1 VGTGGS
7 TRPEVQI
14 PYTESGTDFSE
25 DFVISGHRHL
35 AWIFICIFAPQFVA
49 AQAESPSTAESANP
63 APTGTNID
71 AALLAK
77 ANAGDP
83 AAEVQVGEHYAHAA
97 ASEQGQSQAAQD
109 YQQAAAWYRK
119 AADQKSLDGELHLA
133 ALYRDGGNG
142 FPRDMEQAATWYL
155 KAADQGDVGAQ
166 GTLGVLYS
174 MGQGVAHDDV
184 EAYFWLDLAASV
196 KGPDQEKYAANRQMI
211 GEWIT
216 ADELAAVQDRVTAW
230 KAAHPQPDS
239 NK

>member
-1 VGTGGS
+1 VKNRGAQLG
-7 TRPEVQI
+7 
-14 PYTESGTDFSE
+14 
-25 DFVISGHRHL
+25 
-35 AWIFICIFAPQFVA
+35 WIRLDSIRLTLILTCAFASRLTA
-49 AQAESPSTAESANP
+49 AQAPSPAPAASANP
-63 APTGTNID
+63 TSAPSLSPASASSLNID
-71 AALLAK
+71 ASLLAK
-77 ANAGDP
+77 ANAGD
-83 AAEVQVGEHYAHAA
+83 ATAEVQVGEQYGHAGA
-97 ASEQGQSQAAQD
+97 IEHFSTAAAQD

-119 AADQKSLDGELHLA
+119 AAEQKSIDGALHLA

-142 FPRDMEQAATWYL
+142 FPRDMEQAAAWYL

-196 KGPDQEKYAANRQMI
+196 TGPDQEKYAANRQMI
-211 GEWIT
+211 GERIT
-216 ADELAAVQDRVTAW
+216 ADELAAVQDRVAAW